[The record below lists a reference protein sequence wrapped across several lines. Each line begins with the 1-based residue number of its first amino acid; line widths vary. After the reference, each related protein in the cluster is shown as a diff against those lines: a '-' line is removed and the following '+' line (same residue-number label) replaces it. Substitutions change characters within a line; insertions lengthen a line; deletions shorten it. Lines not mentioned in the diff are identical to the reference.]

1 MHAIFAGRHRSNCV
15 TTAKGPGRRRYDA
28 HVPISGDAA
37 TFTPASG
44 KPALLLGAFDIAGV
58 GYVAEEFFISGT
70 ASSYSSAAE
79 LSPDGRW
86 SVTPSDTADFTT
98 RMVVL
103 TPLDRARFNG
113 TVLVEW
119 LNVSGGID
127 APAVWMMAHREML
140 RAGYGYVAV
149 SAQRVGVEGGANLMG
164 IDMSLKSQNSA
175 RYSSLHHPG
184 DAYAYDIFSQ
194 AGRLFTAGQHDEIL
208 RGLRAEHVIALGE
221 SQSALFLTTY
231 INAVDPLARVY
242 DGFLVHS
249 RFGPA
254 APLDGGSIFDVLE
267 SNSSQGVEFRPDL
280 RVPLVTIIT
289 ETDLFGGPRQGY
301 HTARQPDN
309 ERLRVWEIAGTA
321 HADNYT
327 IQVAPIDTGSA
338 ALTDIV
344 AAYAPTNVLMG
355 QELDHCINFAPQHHY
370 VLQAALSHLREWV
383 RTGRPAPGAAPLE
396 LVDAQAVLDAH
407 GLARGGV
414 RTPWVDVPIA
424 RTSGVGGEES
434 TMSSIFG
441 SGELFDA
448 ATVRRLYPGGPD
460 DYLERF
466 TASLDSAIQSGFIM
480 AADRDEILQLAGA
493 MFPSAG
499 GNS

>member
-1 MHAIFAGRHRSNCV
+1 VAHRWES
-15 TTAKGPGRRRYDA
+15 RRRYDA
-28 HVPISGDAA
+28 HVSISGDAA
-37 TFTPASG
+37 TLTLVPG
-44 KPALLLGAFDIAGV
+44 KPALLLGAFDIASV

-86 SVTPSDTADFTT
+86 SVTPSGAADFTT
-98 RMVVL
+98 RIVAL
-103 TPLDRARFNG
+103 TPADRTRFNG

-127 APAVWMMAHREML
+127 APAVWMMAHREL
-140 RAGYGYVAV
+140 IRAGYGYVAV
-149 SAQRVGVEGGANLMG
+149 SAQRVGVEGGVNMMG
-164 IDMSLKSQNSA
+164 LDMSLKSQNQQ
-175 RYSSLHHPG
+175 RYSSLQHPG
-184 DAYAYDIFSQ
+184 DAYSYDIFSQ
-194 AGRLFTAGQHDEIL
+194 AGRVIGEEVL
-208 RGLRAEHVIALGE
+208 RGLRAEHLIALGE

-231 INAVDPLARVY
+231 INAVDPLAQVY

-254 APLDGGSIFDVLE
+254 APLDGGSIFDAPE
-267 SNSSQGVEFRPDL
+267 INTTQGIAFRSDL

-301 HTARQPDN
+301 HSARQPDN
-309 ERLRVWEIAGTA
+309 QRLRVWEIAGTA

-338 ALTDIV
+338 ALADIV

-370 VLQAALSHLREWV
+370 VLQAALSQLCDWV
-383 RTGRPAPGAAPLE
+383 RTSWPPPSAAPLE
-396 LVDAQAVLDAH
+396 LSGGQPILDAL
-407 GLARGGV
+407 GLTQGGV

-424 RTSGVGGEES
+424 RTSGVGGDES
-434 TMSSIFG
+434 AMSSIFG
-441 SGELFDA
+441 SGEQFDA
-448 ATVRRLYPGGPD
+448 ATVRRLYPGGVTE
-460 DYLERF
+460 YLERF
-466 TASLDSAIQSGFIM
+466 TASLDSAIQSGFIL
-480 AADRDEILQLAGA
+480 AADRQEILDLAA
-493 MFPSAG
+493 ATFAAAG
-499 GNS
+499 D

>member
-1 MHAIFAGRHRSNCV
+1 
-15 TTAKGPGRRRYDA
+15 
-28 HVPISGDAA
+28 VPISGVPV
-37 TFTPASG
+37 TSTPAPG
-44 KPALLLGAFDIAGV
+44 KPALLLGAFDIASV
-58 GYVAEEFFISGT
+58 GYVAEEFVISGT
-70 ASSYSSAAE
+70 ASSYSSAAK

-86 SVTPSDTADFTT
+86 SVTPSGAADFAT
-98 RMVVL
+98 RIVSL
-103 TPLDRARFNG
+103 TPADRALFNG

-149 SAQRVGVEGGANLMG
+149 SAQRVGLEGGVNMMG
-164 IDMSLKSQNSA
+164 IDMSLKSQNPE

-184 DAYAYDIFSQ
+184 DAYSYDIFSQ
-194 AGRLFTAGQHDEIL
+194 AGRLVRDGQHDDIL
-208 RGLRAEHVIALGE
+208 RGLRAEHIIALGE

-231 INAVDPLARVY
+231 INAVDPLAQVY

-254 APLDGGSIFDVLE
+254 APLDGGSIFDALE
-267 SNSSQGVEFRPDL
+267 SNTSQAVAFRPDL

-289 ETDLFGGPRQGY
+289 ETDLFGGPREGY
-301 HTARQPDN
+301 YSARQPDN
-309 ERLRVWEIAGTA
+309 RRLRVWEIAGTA

-344 AAYAPTNVLMG
+344 AAYAPTNMLMG
-355 QELDHCINFAPQHHY
+355 QQLDHCINFAPQHHY
-370 VLQAALSHLREWV
+370 VLQAALSQLCDWV
-383 RTGRPAPGAAPLE
+383 RTDRPAPSAVPIE
-396 LVDAQAVLDAH
+396 LSDAQPILDTN
-407 GLARGGV
+407 GLAQGGV

-424 RTSGVGGEES
+424 RTSGAGSEES

-448 ATVRRLYPGGPD
+448 ATLRRLYPGGAA

-466 TASLDSAIQSGFIM
+466 TVSLDSAVQSGFIL
-480 AADRDEILQLAGA
+480 AADREEILQLAA
-493 MFPSAG
+493 ATFPNAG
-499 GNS
+499 D

>member
-1 MHAIFAGRHRSNCV
+1 MSGVPV
-15 TTAKGPGRRRYDA
+15 T
-28 HVPISGDAA
+28 S
-37 TFTPASG
+37 TPAPG
-44 KPALLLGAFDIAGV
+44 KPALLLGAFDIASV

-70 ASSYSSAAE
+70 ASSYSSAAK

-86 SVTPSDTADFTT
+86 SVTPSGAADFTT
-98 RMVVL
+98 RIVSL
-103 TPLDRARFNG
+103 TPADRARFNG

-149 SAQRVGVEGGANLMG
+149 SAQRVGVEGGVNMMG
-164 IDMSLKSQNSA
+164 IDMSLKSQNPE

-184 DAYAYDIFSQ
+184 DTYSYDIFSQ
-194 AGRLFTAGQHDEIL
+194 AGRLVRDGERDDIL
-208 RGLRAEHVIALGE
+208 RGLRAEHIIALGE

-231 INAVDPLARVY
+231 INAVDPLAQVY

-254 APLDGGSIFDVLE
+254 APLDGGSIFDALE
-267 SNSSQGVEFRPDL
+267 SNTSQAVAFRPDL
-280 RVPLVTIIT
+280 RVPLLTIIT
-289 ETDLFGGPRQGY
+289 ETDLFGGPREGY
-301 HTARQPDN
+301 YGARQPEN
-309 ERLRVWEIAGTA
+309 QRLRVWEIAGTA

-344 AAYAPTNVLMG
+344 AAYAPTNMLMG
-355 QELDHCINFAPQHHY
+355 QQLDHCINFAPQHHY
-370 VLQAALSHLREWV
+370 VLQAALSQLCDWV
-383 RTGRPAPGAAPLE
+383 RTDRPAPSAVPIE
-396 LVDAQAVLDAH
+396 LSDAQPILDTN
-407 GLARGGV
+407 GLAQGGV

-424 RTSGVGGEES
+424 RTSGAGSEES

-448 ATVRRLYPGGPD
+448 ATLRRLYPGGEA

-466 TASLDSAIQSGFIM
+466 TVSLDSAVQSGFIL
-480 AADRDEILQLAGA
+480 AADREEILQLAA
-493 MFPSAG
+493 ATFPNAG
-499 GNS
+499 D